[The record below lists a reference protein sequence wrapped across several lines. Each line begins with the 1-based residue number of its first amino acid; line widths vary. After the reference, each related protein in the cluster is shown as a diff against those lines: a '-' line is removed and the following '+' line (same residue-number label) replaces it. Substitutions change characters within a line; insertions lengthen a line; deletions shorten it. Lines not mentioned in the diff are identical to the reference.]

1 MNKGTKCTFL
11 PNAVPTVRT
20 DNWTWAS
27 VARTKAHTAPPAHAR
42 RLTVCGSPRSDPEPA
57 LRGVSAQTEDR
68 RLDTARKS

>member
-27 VARTKAHTAPPAHAR
+27 VARTKAHTAPLHTREGSLCAALHGLTRSR
-42 RLTVCGSPRSDPEPA
+42 RYVA
-57 LRGVSAQTEDR
+57 
-68 RLDTARKS
+68 